1 MANEESFQSLS
12 EESTSDLSANR
23 KKRKAEEEVCNVSYR
38 RRSRNTKLGLGI
50 DLFLMSRGIVELL

>member
-23 KKRKAEEEVCNVSYR
+23 KKEEVCNVSYR

-50 DLFLMSRGIVELL
+50 DMFLMSRGILELL